1 MKMMTMVPLMIVEN
15 WNGTASLLRGWTR
28 GSRGVAV
35 RRRGRAVS
43 VGQCGT
49 DGNRSPPETKQI
61 EIQTQKRNRKQYG
74 VTLHKAAEQ

>member
-1 MKMMTMVPLMIVEN
+1 MGALLMIAEN
-15 WNGTASLLRGWTR
+15 WNGIASLLRGWTR

-49 DGNRSPPETKQI
+49 DGNRPPPEKT
-61 EIQTQKRNRKQYG
+61 NRKRE
-74 VTLHKAAEQ
+74 AERDAEHTCNTASG

>member
-1 MKMMTMVPLMIVEN
+1 MNMMTMVPLMIVEN
-15 WNGTASLLRGWTR
+15 WNGAASLLRGWTR

-49 DGNRSPPETKQI
+49 DGNRPPPEKKKQKQI
-61 EIQTQKRNRKQYG
+61 H
-74 VTLHKAAEQ
+74 TL